1 MYYKYNNILWIKL
14 IHVPHIKGKKEVQMK
29 KISVETVLNELK
41 SLAEDMKSEMSAN
54 VYEYIHNMCQ
64 SVEHNG
70 KEE

>member
-1 MYYKYNNILWIKL
+1 
-14 IHVPHIKGKKEVQMK
+14 MK